1 MGPMPWKRK
10 PAGPDLHPLRFSVPE
25 AWIQLPVLDNW
36 TAHEND
42 PALVGWA
49 RRQARAMLGPDATA
63 QEAAG
68 RAATLAA
75 LTYAARKQGVH
86 YSVTFFAKD
95 PYEVAGTL
103 NVRQV
108 IPGRKGRP
116 LSPDAVREAFGQ
128 PPADLPGKLEDVQV
142 EETQAEL
149 PSGPALRIVRRE
161 TRRDAEAGRVWHPE
175 TVVWTVWPPNVDVA
189 VVLVFQW
196 SFSYSPEFQAQLAQT
211 AETIASSVV
220 VEPAPRSR

>member
-1 MGPMPWKRK
+1 MGVMPRK
-10 PAGPDLHPLRFSVPE
+10 QRVHGLDRHPLRFSVPD
-25 AWIQLPVLDNW
+25 AWTELPVLDNW
-36 TAHEND
+36 TACEND
-42 PALVGWA
+42 TELVAWA
-49 RRQARAMLGPDATA
+49 RRQARAMLGADATA
-63 QEAAG
+63 DQVVD

-75 LTYAARKQGVH
+75 LTYAARTQGVH
-86 YSVTFFAKD
+86 YSLAFFAAN

-142 EETQAEL
+142 EETETEL

-161 TRRDAEAGRVWHPE
+161 TRSDAETGRVWHPE

-189 VVLVFQW
+189 VVLVFLW

>member
-1 MGPMPWKRK
+1 MPRK
-10 PAGPDLHPLRFSVPE
+10 QKVHGLDQHPLRFSVPD
-25 AWIQLPVLDNW
+25 AWTELPVLDNW
-36 TAHEND
+36 TAYEND
-42 PALVGWA
+42 PVLVAWA
-49 RRQARAMLGPDATA
+49 RRQARAMLGADATA
-63 QEAAG
+63 DQVVD

-75 LTYAARKQGVH
+75 LTYAARAQGVH
-86 YSVTFFAKD
+86 YSLAFFAAN

-189 VVLVFQW
+189 VVMVFLW
-196 SFSYSPEFQAQLAQT
+196 SFSYSPEFQDQLAQT
-211 AETIASSVV
+211 AETIASSVA
-220 VEPAPRSR
+220 VEPARRG

>member
-1 MGPMPWKRK
+1 MPRRQKVHGLDR
-10 PAGPDLHPLRFSVPE
+10 HPLRFSVPD
-25 AWIQLPVLDNW
+25 AWTELPVLDDW
-36 TAHEND
+36 TAYEND
-42 PALVGWA
+42 PVLVAWA
-49 RRQARAMLGPDATA
+49 RRQAQAMLGADATA
-63 QEAAG
+63 DQVVD

-75 LTYAARKQGVH
+75 LTYAARAQGVH
-86 YSVTFFAKD
+86 YSLAFFAAN

-116 LSPDAVREAFGQ
+116 LSPGAVREAFGQ

-161 TRRDAEAGRVWHPE
+161 TRRDAETGRVWHPE
-175 TVVWTVWPPNVDVA
+175 TVVWTVWPPNASVA
-189 VVLVFQW
+189 VVMVFLW
-196 SFSYSPEFQAQLAQT
+196 SFSYSPEFQEQLAQT
-211 AETIASSVV
+211 AEAIASSVA
-220 VEPAPRSR
+220 VEPAPRG

>member
-10 PAGPDLHPLRFSVPE
+10 AAGPDLHPLRFSVPE

-108 IPGRKGRP
+108 IAGRKGQRLTP
-116 LSPDAVREAFGQ
+116 GAVRRAFGQ
-128 PPADLPGKLEDVQV
+128 PPLDLPGQIEDAQV
-142 EETQAEL
+142 EETQADL

-161 TRRDAEAGRVWHPE
+161 IRRDDQTGQVWHPE
-175 TVVWTVWPPNVDVA
+175 TVVWTVWPPGVGDA
-189 VVLVFQW
+189 VVMVFLW
-196 SFSYSPEFQAQLAQT
+196 SFRYSAEFQDQLSQLAEGV
-211 AETIASSVV
+211 AAS
-220 VEPAPRSR
+220 VEMKPVPGL